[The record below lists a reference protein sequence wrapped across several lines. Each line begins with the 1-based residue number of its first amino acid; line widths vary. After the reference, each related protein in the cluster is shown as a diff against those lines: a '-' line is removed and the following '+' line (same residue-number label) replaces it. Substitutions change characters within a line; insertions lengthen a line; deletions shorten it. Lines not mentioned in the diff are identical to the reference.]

1 MTRTERGVREE
12 WLRQSEE
19 RYRRI
24 TSAVTDYIFT
34 VRVEGGRPVE
44 TVHGPGAVGVTGYR
58 PEEFAANPGLWIQMV
73 PEDDRDKVRK
83 QASCVLSGQSAQP
96 LEHRIVRKDGM
107 TRWISNTPVPQY
119 DTEGNLL
126 SYDGLIR
133 DITERNR
140 AEQALR
146 KAERAARE
154 QALALE
160 EVNKVLEKANVAAEA
175 ANRAKSEFL
184 ANMSHEI
191 RTPMTAILGFAELL
205 RSEGD
210 SSKAPQ
216 ERIEAIDT
224 IIRNG
229 NHLLAIINGIL
240 DLSRIEAGK
249 METERT
255 ECSPWQIVEEV
266 VASMKTRAESK
277 GLRLKTSFQSP
288 LPQVIQTDPVRL
300 RQILVNLVGNAIKFT
315 EHGTVRIDMRCN
327 RDPETGP
334 RVHFAVTDTGIGMAP
349 EQTGK
354 LYQPFS
360 QADTSAA
367 RRFGGSGLGLTIS
380 KRLAEMLNGD
390 IEVESRPGKGSTFTL
405 TIDPGSLEGVP
416 MLDAP
421 PNASTGREKPAAT
434 GSTEKLYGR
443 VLLAEDGPDNQRLI
457 RFLLTKAGLEV
468 DLAENG
474 HIACDKALASESE
487 GRPYDL
493 ILMDMQ
499 MPEMDGYTATR
510 QLREHGW
517 RRPIVALTAHAME
530 GDRERCLEAGCDDY
544 ASKPI
549 DRTTLLRVAAKH
561 VPRQPQEP
569 DVAPA
574 GTCENGRQMACRS
587 SAPVANATELPLERR
602 GQP

>member
-1 MTRTERGVREE
+1 MTRTERGVKEE

-24 TSAVTDYIFT
+24 TSAVTDYVFT
-34 VRVEGGRPVE
+34 VRVEGGQPVE
-44 TVHGPGAVGVTGYR
+44 TIHGPACVGVTGYS

-83 QASCVLSGQSAQP
+83 QASCVLSGQGAES

-107 TRWISNTPVPQY
+107 TRCISNTPVPQY

-133 DITERNR
+133 DITDRKR

-146 KAERAARE
+146 KTERAARE
-154 QALALE
+154 QARALE

-191 RTPMTAILGFAELL
+191 RTPMTAILGFAEVIQ
-205 RSEGD
+205 
-210 SSKAPQ
+210 Q
-216 ERIEAIDT
+216 EVKCCTICAQYEACETRKTNDRHIEAICA
-224 IIRNG
+224 NG
-229 NHLLAIINGIL
+229 QYLLSLINSIL
-240 DLSRIEAGK
+240 DLSRVEAGK

-266 VASMKTRAESK
+266 VSSMRVRAESR
-277 GLRLKTSFQSP
+277 GLRLETSFQSP
-288 LPQVIQTDPVRL
+288 LPRVIQTDPVRL
-300 RQILVNLVGNAIKFT
+300 RQILVNLIGNAIKFT
-315 EHGTVRIDMRCN
+315 EQGTVRIDLSCSQ
-327 RDPETGP
+327 DPDAGP

-349 EQTGK
+349 ELIRK
-354 LYQPFS
+354 LYQPFT
-360 QADTSAA
+360 QADASVT
-367 RRFGGSGLGLTIS
+367 RRFGGSGLGLAIS
-380 KRLAEMLNGD
+380 KRLAEVLDGD
-390 IEVESRPGKGSTFTL
+390 IEAESQPGKGSTFTL

-416 MLDAP
+416 MLDAH
-421 PNASTGREKPAAT
+421 PNAPTEREKPAAT

-457 RFLLTKAGLEV
+457 RFLLNKAGLEV

-474 HIACDKALASESE
+474 QIACDKALASESE

-493 ILMDMQ
+493 ILMDVQ

-510 QLREHGW
+510 QLREHRW
-517 RRPIVALTAHAME
+517 RGPIVALTAHAME

-561 VPRQPQEP
+561 IPRQPREP
-569 DVAPA
+569 DVALA
-574 GTCENGRQMACRS
+574 GTCENGRQ
-587 SAPVANATELPLERR
+587 
-602 GQP
+602 